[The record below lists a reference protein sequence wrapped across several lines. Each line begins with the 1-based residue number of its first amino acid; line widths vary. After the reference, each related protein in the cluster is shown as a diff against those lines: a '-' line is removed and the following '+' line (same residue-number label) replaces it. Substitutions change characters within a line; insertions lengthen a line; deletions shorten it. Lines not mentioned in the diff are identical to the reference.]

1 MATFEQ
7 RLANGDKNAFER
19 LIRENQNKIYAVCL
33 NMLKNPHDAQD
44 AAQDTFFKA
53 YKNAASFRG
62 HSRVETW
69 LTKIAV
75 NTCLDMLRAR
85 KPTVDIDEV
94 YDVASDE
101 TTESVAEK
109 NAKINAVRQALARLP
124 DDMRSVVVLR
134 DIEGLSYE
142 EAASA
147 LGLNP
152 GTLRS
157 RLSRARERLKK
168 ILLENGELF

>member
-7 RLANGDKNAFER
+7 KLARGDKTAFEQ

-44 AAQDTFFKA
+44 AAQETFFKA
-53 YKNAASFRG
+53 YKTAALFKG
-62 HSRVETW
+62 LSRVETW

-75 NTCLDMLRAR
+75 NTCLDMLRSR
-85 KPTVDIDEV
+85 KPTVDIDEA
-94 YDVASDE
+94 YDVAAGE
-101 TTESVAEK
+101 TTESIADK
-109 NAKINAVRQALARLP
+109 NAKVRAVRQALARLP
-124 DDMRSVVVLR
+124 DDMRTVIVLR

-142 EAASA
+142 DAAAA
-147 LGLNP
+147 LKLNL
-152 GTLRS
+152 GTFRS
-157 RLSRARERLKK
+157 RLSRAREKLKK